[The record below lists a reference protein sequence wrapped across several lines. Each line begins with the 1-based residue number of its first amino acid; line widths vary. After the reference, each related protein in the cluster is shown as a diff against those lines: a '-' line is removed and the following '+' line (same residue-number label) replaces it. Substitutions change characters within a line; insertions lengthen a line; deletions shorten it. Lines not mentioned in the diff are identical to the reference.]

1 MKAHIFH
8 ALESINGQNSRRQS
22 DVHFRHLQ
30 SQNLELEKA
39 VKDKDAEIQSL
50 RNKVKDLEAQLRE
63 VMDTDSLTGLPN
75 RESFKH
81 HLLHSIKRALRL
93 GYSLSIMLLDIDQ
106 LADINQTYGRETGNK
121 VIIKVAQV
129 LRASVREVDMAAHW
143 ENNQLIAILHET
155 STDAAS
161 SAAQRIR
168 KRISNLDIYCPDSK
182 TSIKVHVSIAVAGYL
197 PHSGEANDLIAEVC
211 EALAKVKKAN
221 IDRPAIV

>member
-93 GYSLSIMLLDIDQ
+93 CFFFF
-106 LADINQTYGRETGNK
+106 
-121 VIIKVAQV
+121 IIF
-129 LRASVREVDMAAHW
+129 L
-143 ENNQLIAILHET
+143 
-155 STDAAS
+155 
-161 SAAQRIR
+161 
-168 KRISNLDIYCPDSK
+168 
-182 TSIKVHVSIAVAGYL
+182 YL
-197 PHSGEANDLIAEVC
+197 
-211 EALAKVKKAN
+211 K
-221 IDRPAIV
+221 